1 MMLRNRR
8 YGITVEPGV
17 GKRVR
22 DYSHKTGRKMY
33 AVISEAVKE
42 YLDRVDP
49 QTKREGVESQL

>member
-1 MMLRNRR
+1 MLRNRR

-33 AVISEAVKE
+33 AVISEAVRE

-49 QTKREGVESQL
+49 QKGTLGSKV

>member
-22 DYSHKTGRKMY
+22 DYSHRAGRKMY
-33 AVISEAVKE
+33 SVVAEAIKE

-49 QTKREGVESQL
+49 QKETLGSKV

>member
-22 DYSHKTGRKMY
+22 DYSHRTGKKMY
-33 AVISEAVKE
+33 AVVAEAIKE

-49 QTKREGVESQL
+49 QKETLGSKV